1 MKLIV
6 LYREDGSIVA
16 LSREPES
23 AQDEPGIS
31 VPRSGVEPDKGQRVV
46 TIEVDDR
53 WKERSPVEIL
63 ERFVVNGNGEQAH
76 FKERRPKEGRSKKK
90 ELRKPIAS

>member
-6 LYREDGSIVA
+6 LYREDGCIVA

-23 AQDEPGIS
+23 ARDEQGVS
-31 VPRSGVEPDKGQRVV
+31 LPRSGVEPAKGQRVA

-63 ERFVVNGNGEQAH
+63 ERFVVNGKGEQAH
-76 FKERRPKEGRSKKK
+76 FAERRPEEARRKKK
-90 ELRKPIAS
+90 EARKP

>member
-31 VPRSGVEPDKGQRVV
+31 VPRSGVEPGKGQRVV
-46 TIEVDDR
+46 TIEVGDR

-63 ERFVVNGNGEQAH
+63 EQFVVNGKGEQAH
-76 FKERRPKEGRSKKK
+76 FKERGPKEGRSKKK
-90 ELRKPIAS
+90 ELRKP

>member
-31 VPRSGVEPDKGQRVV
+31 VPRSGVEPAKGQRVV

-63 ERFVVNGNGEQAH
+63 ERFVVNGKGERAH
-76 FKERRPKEGRSKKK
+76 FTQRGPEEARRKKK
-90 ELRKPIAS
+90 EARKP

>member
-23 AQDEPGIS
+23 AQDEPSIS
-31 VPRSGVEPDKGQRVV
+31 VPRSGAEPGKGQRVV

-63 ERFVVNGNGEQAH
+63 ERFVVNGKGEQAH
-76 FKERRPKEGRSKKK
+76 FKERRPEEGRSKKK
-90 ELRKPIAS
+90 ELRKP

>member
-16 LSREPES
+16 LSREPEL
-23 AQDEPGIS
+23 AQDELGIS
-31 VPRSGVEPDKGQRVV
+31 VPRSGVEPAKGQRVV

-63 ERFVVNGNGEQAH
+63 ERFVVNGKGEQAH
-76 FKERRPKEGRSKKK
+76 FKERRPEEGGSKKK
-90 ELRKPIAS
+90 EVRKP

>member
-23 AQDEPGIS
+23 ARDEPGIS
-31 VPRSGVEPDKGQRVV
+31 VPRSGVEPGKGQRAV

-63 ERFVVNGNGEQAH
+63 ERFVVNGKGEQAH
-76 FKERRPKEGRSKKK
+76 FKERRLEEGRSKKK
-90 ELRKPIAS
+90 ELRKP